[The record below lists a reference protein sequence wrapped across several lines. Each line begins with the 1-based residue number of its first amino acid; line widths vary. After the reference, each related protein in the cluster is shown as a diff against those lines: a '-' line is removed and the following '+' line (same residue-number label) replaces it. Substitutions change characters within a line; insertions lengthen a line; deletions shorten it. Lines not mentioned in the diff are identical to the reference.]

1 MDQLLAY
8 WSGSE
13 LFANGI
19 ILLHLLGAAAI
30 GVLLGYERTYH
41 GRAAGM
47 RTYVLVC
54 MTSTAL
60 TVVNSFPD
68 LWYGGMVAN
77 PSTGDPTRV
86 IQGILTGMGFLGAGV
101 IMRDGFTI
109 RGLSTAAS
117 LWMTT
122 AIGVLIGV
130 GFYAAA
136 IALTLIGIFVM
147 SSFRFLE
154 RVLPH
159 HRVLHL
165 MVAAPRHTASPEVL
179 VRRLAADMGYEIS
192 EWSVAMDAD
201 LQRFEGQLVLA
212 GGRADQSHTIVE
224 ALSLDA
230 DISEFRLSPQR
241 N

>member
-1 MDQLLAY
+1 MEQLMAY
-8 WSGSE
+8 WSGEE

-19 ILLHLLGAAAI
+19 ILLHLLGATAVGI
-30 GVLLGYERTYH
+30 VLGYERTYH

-54 MTSTAL
+54 LTSTAL
-60 TVVNSFPD
+60 TVINSFPS
-68 LWYGGMVAN
+68 LWYGGMIAHA
-77 PSTGDPTRV
+77 STGDPTRV

-101 IMRDGFTI
+101 IMRDGFSI

-117 LWMTT
+117 LWATT

-136 IALTLIGIFVM
+136 MASTLIAIIVM
-147 SSFRFLE
+147 SSFRMLE
-154 RVLPH
+154 KVLPH

-165 MVAAPRHTASPEVL
+165 MVAAPRHAQSPEIL
-179 VRRLAADMGYEIS
+179 VRQLATNLGYQVS
-192 EWSVAMDAD
+192 DWAVAMDPEV
-201 LQRFEGQLVLA
+201 QRFEGQLVL
-212 GGRADQSHTIVE
+212 GGGKQDQSDAIVE
-224 ALSLDA
+224 ALSEAQDVL
-230 DISEFRLSPQR
+230 EFRLSPQR

>member
-1 MDQLLAY
+1 MEQLSAY
-8 WSGSE
+8 WSGTE

-19 ILLHLLGAAAI
+19 IFLHLMGAV
-30 GVLLGYERTYH
+30 GVGVVLGYERTYH

-60 TVVNSFPD
+60 TVINSFPG
-68 LWYGGMVAN
+68 LWYGGMVDN

-101 IMRDGFTI
+101 IMRDGFSI

-136 IALTLIGIFVM
+136 IASTLIGVAVM
-147 SSFRFLE
+147 SSFRLLE
-154 RVLPH
+154 KVLPH
-159 HRVLHL
+159 HRVLHV
-165 MVAAPRHTASPEVL
+165 MVASPVGLASPEIM
-179 VRRLAADMGYEIS
+179 VRSLAVSHGYEIS
-192 EWSVAMDAD
+192 EWSLSVDPN
-201 LQRFEGQLVLA
+201 LQRFEGQLVLI
-212 GGRADQSHTIVE
+212 GGRADQSQGLVA
-224 ALSLDA
+224 ALTQAPDVT
-230 DISEFRLSPQR
+230 EFRLSPQR